1 MDSLIIEN
9 AALKEELSE
18 VKHKLSWLMEQ
29 VSSNRRRLYGPSSEK
44 SVYDGVGDQI
54 GLFHDGPSETVA
66 VQALAP
72 VSIQPTKAKPIKRGE
87 MSSRLPDNLPIETI
101 ECQLPDSGQG
111 CQVCNSHM
119 HVIGKEVARRELKII
134 PAKAVIKEFVR
145 YAYGCRNCENNDI
158 STPIVKAPM
167 PPQLIKGSMCS
178 PETIAH
184 IAVQKFVMGSPIY
197 RQEAEW
203 RRQGIPITRQTMNNW
218 MIRCS
223 EDYLEP
229 IYDELHRRLLLHSCL
244 HSDDTGTQVLR
255 EPGKTAQSKSYMWIY
270 RTSGDAK
277 YPIVLYDYQPDRK
290 KERPR
295 KFLDG
300 FSGFLMTDAYAA
312 YHSLPEN
319 IIVVGCFAHVRSGFS
334 DALKC
339 LKESER
345 PGSLAL
351 VGKEFCDKLFDIERS
366 IKDKPFDE
374 RYLARQKEAVPV
386 LDDFYAWLKWL
397 QPRAG
402 QKSKLGAAVGY
413 ALNQW
418 KYLVRY
424 LLDGRI
430 EISNNRCER
439 SAKSYVINRKNFLFS
454 TSVAGARATAVFH
467 SLTETAKENGLNPH
481 EFLTYVL
488 REAAAGSVH
497 RDSDLVRALLPENAP
512 TECRAILLQS

>member
-1 MDSLIIEN
+1 
-9 AALKEELSE
+9 
-18 VKHKLSWLMEQ
+18 
-29 VSSNRRRLYGPSSEK
+29 
-44 SVYDGVGDQI
+44 
-54 GLFHDGPSETVA
+54 
-66 VQALAP
+66 
-72 VSIQPTKAKPIKRGE
+72 
-87 MSSRLPDNLPIETI
+87 
-101 ECQLPDSGQG
+101 
-111 CQVCNSHM
+111 
-119 HVIGKEVARRELKII
+119 
-134 PAKAVIKEFVR
+134 
-145 YAYGCRNCENNDI
+145 
-158 STPIVKAPM
+158 
-167 PPQLIKGSMCS
+167 
-178 PETIAH
+178 
-184 IAVQKFVMGSPIY
+184 
-197 RQEAEW
+197 
-203 RRQGIPITRQTMNNW
+203 
-218 MIRCS
+218 
-223 EDYLEP
+223 
-229 IYDELHRRLLLHSCL
+229 
-244 HSDDTGTQVLR
+244 
-255 EPGKTAQSKSYMWIY
+255 
-270 RTSGDAK
+270 
-277 YPIVLYDYQPDRK
+277 
-290 KERPR
+290 
-295 KFLDG
+295 
-300 FSGFLMTDAYAA
+300 MTDAYAA

-418 KYLVRY
+418 KYLIRY

-512 TECRAILLQS
+512 TECRAVLLQN